1 MLASNCLTTPIL
13 KKPNISDKMDALQ
26 ILHKDNLEQRQRW
39 MLISFG
45 LILVVTLETMVICY
59 LSTQVATKKEVIR
72 YVEFSERGDFGFKVL
87 PESNMSLSQKKLLI
101 EQQLQQYVI
110 DRVSNVASK
119 KSGLTEVVAPK
130 VNFVSALSSREVVNQ
145 YSAEVMKIYNES
157 DFTKRDIQIL
167 SFSEIENRKYR
178 FDFNTIDITTEGKP
192 VEQRWVV
199 YLKYQLLD
207 PNELKINEH
216 KEINPLGIKITYYRG
231 DVDRQHK
238 IDIKEA
244 VND

>member
-1 MLASNCLTTPIL
+1 
-13 KKPNISDKMDALQ
+13 MDALQ

-45 LILVVTLETMVICY
+45 LILVVTLETMMICY
-59 LSTQVATKKEVIR
+59 LSTQVAAKKEVVR
-72 YVEFSERGDFGFKVL
+72 YVEFSERGDFGFKIL
-87 PESNMSLSQKKLLI
+87 PESNMNLSQKKLLI
-101 EQQLQQYVI
+101 EQQLQQYVV

-119 KSGLTEVVAPK
+119 KSGLTEVEAPK
-130 VNFVSALSSREVVNQ
+130 VKFVSALSSREVVTQ
-145 YSAEVMKIYNES
+145 YSTEMMRLYNEG

-178 FDFNTIDITTEGKP
+178 FDFKTIDTTTDGRP

-207 PNELKINEH
+207 PNDLKISEH

-238 IDIKEA
+238 VDIKEA
-244 VND
+244 INE